1 MKYKRCS
8 ESLSGHVLLLS
19 LCSKFQKVYSKHLP
33 KKLMQLFS
41 TNITI
46 CFMIMKPVVLVLDTF
61 LEILK
66 AVEHKSYHF
75 RSISQNVK
83 QQC

>member
-19 LCSKFQKVYSKHLP
+19 LCFKFQKVYSKHLP
-33 KKLMQLFS
+33 KKLMRLFS

>member
-8 ESLSGHVLLLS
+8 ESLRGHVLLLS

-66 AVEHKSYHF
+66 AVAHKSYHF